1 MVVVVVL
8 AMTAFLTWTV
18 VDTRSVVVTLFAV
31 FVLFVQSVDR
41 VVGVAVIVIIV
52 NDTQARMAVVRT
64 IAVVVMPMVVM
75 PMVVMPMVMVTVVM
89 VTVVMV
95 VVLVPVVVVARPGVV
110 VMVMAM
116 VPPYPSCPPLQLGSV
131 TSTVRAELREKLS
144 ATVFLNK
151 IMFSVS
157 YGASY
162 SYAPQVRHGC
172 ISQCTYTSRATLK
185 RSTYT

>member
-18 VDTRSVVVTLFAV
+18 VDTRSVVVTVFAV

-116 VPPYPSCPPLQLGSV
+116 VPPYPSCPPLHLGSV
-131 TSTVRAELREKLS
+131 TPTVRAELREKLYS
-144 ATVFLNK
+144 ATVF
-151 IMFSVS
+151 
-157 YGASY
+157 
-162 SYAPQVRHGC
+162 
-172 ISQCTYTSRATLK
+172 
-185 RSTYT
+185 